1 MLLDG
6 EIELTKLNKE
16 NSSIFLLI
24 IVHSL
29 GLIDDCGSQE
39 AAGRKLP
46 APVPPPAFYQIDLL

>member
-1 MLLDG
+1 MLLDE

-29 GLIDDCGSQE
+29 GLKDCGSQE